1 MYYFFYFPV
10 GTDIACR
17 RRPVVTW
24 VLVGANVLAY
34 ILTRVLRPSPALVYE
49 LAFKPATPSLISA
62 LTACFLHADLFH
74 LAGNVL
80 YLALLGGPV
89 EDRLGRGRFIVLYLL
104 SGVVAMSAQ
113 AAVVLLRA
121 PALAVYPV
129 IGASGAAAGILGA
142 LLVRLPHARVRVASA
157 TLMFLH
163 GVHKVGIR
171 HVPAVLAVMAWIG
184 IQLAYG
190 LALPQGRT
198 AYWSH
203 IGGLMAGVALAVA
216 AGAGRAGRFEGRLRR
231 AERYMEQGN
240 WFAAA
245 GECESAMRL
254 SPDDP
259 VVHAM
264 HGRALVAAGRRA
276 AAILAFHRAVAEELK
291 RGAESAAVR
300 VYLEMERLLPGAVLE
315 PAKQL
320 RVAQALRKEGE
331 FEAAARALIDFAA
344 AHSRH
349 PQAEMARL
357 LAGELRADLAGDAEG
372 AAALFRDV
380 DPRRLSPRWQ
390 THLRAR
396 RTGLGA
402 SRRAGGE
409 PSLFPDVEGHSIDGS
424 LAKDSP

>member
-1 MYYFFYFPV
+1 MYYFFYFPI

-17 RRPVVTW
+17 RRPLVTW
-24 VLVGANVLAY
+24 FLVAANVLAFV
-34 ILTRVLRPSPALVYE
+34 LTRVLRPSPALIYE
-49 LAFKPATPSLISA
+49 LAFKPANPSLISA
-62 LTACFLHADLFH
+62 ITACFLHADLFH

-80 YLALLGGPV
+80 YLGLLGGPV

-104 SGVVAMSAQ
+104 SGVLAMSAQ

-129 IGASGAAAGILGA
+129 IGASGAVAGILGA

-163 GVHKVGIR
+163 GVHKVGVR
-171 HVPAVLAVMAWIG
+171 HVPAVIAVMAWIG

-190 LALPQGRT
+190 LALPHGRT

-203 IGGLMAGVALAVA
+203 LGGLVAGIALAAAAGA
-216 AGAGRAGRFEGRLRR
+216 AGAGRFERRLRR

-245 GECESAMRL
+245 GECESALRL
-254 SPDDP
+254 NPDDP
-259 VVHAM
+259 GVHAV

-276 AAILAFHRAVAEELK
+276 AAILAFHRAVGGELK
-291 RGAESAAVR
+291 RGAESDAAH

-320 RVAQALRKEGE
+320 RVAQALRREGE

-357 LAGELRADLAGDAEG
+357 LAGELRANLAGDAEG

-380 DPRRLSPRWQ
+380 DPRRLSPRWR

-402 SRRAGGE
+402 SRPAA
-409 PSLFPDVEGHSIDGS
+409 
-424 LAKDSP
+424 AKDSLTADLAGDS